1 MVKLCYSSWLD
12 DFASQSGRFRWFQ
25 LSKLLKDDIAERH
38 VEERRDIWTFEMFKN
53 TQSSFQVRSQRILI
67 LCIPSIKRENV
78 WRLLPDVRSSTQPN
92 MSKEAL

>member
-38 VEERRDIWTFEMFKN
+38 VEERRDMCTFEMFKN
-53 TQSSFQVRSQRILI
+53 TQSSLPVRG
-67 LCIPSIKRENV
+67 
-78 WRLLPDVRSSTQPN
+78 
-92 MSKEAL
+92 